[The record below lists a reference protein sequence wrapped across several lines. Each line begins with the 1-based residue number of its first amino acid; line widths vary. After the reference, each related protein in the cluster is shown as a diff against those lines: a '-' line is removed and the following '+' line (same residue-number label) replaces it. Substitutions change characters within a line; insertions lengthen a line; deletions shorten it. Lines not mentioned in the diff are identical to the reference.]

1 MKQKQLSTIT
11 MILSIAFF
19 LVTSAF
25 TLVPDMPDTSI
36 ETPIEVVSGCDT

>member
-1 MKQKQLSTIT
+1 